1 MSGYFSNFG
10 KIEYTFENTVTNFQF
25 VTNILNRSIF
35 LKEIVDN
42 TAISYA
48 YQIKEEETPEIIAD
62 KYYGDATRHWI
73 ILLFNQIINPYYEFP
88 LTPKELQNYIEKKY
102 NMAYAEAEVTIHH
115 YEMEIDRS
123 YFIDG
128 ILTDNNVDSYTISE
142 YEVDFDTGELT
153 PRSSLPGVDGTL
165 TYSYEEIPVTENQ
178 TLVQTYTIKAPS
190 IATYETRL
198 NESRRSIKLLDKSY
212 VSAVENEFRRLM
224 KNA

>member
-1 MSGYFSNFG
+1 MTGYFSNFG
-10 KIEYTFENTVTNFQF
+10 KIEYNFENSSTNFQF
-25 VTNILNRSIF
+25 VTNILSRSVF

-42 TAISYA
+42 AAVYYE
-48 YQIKEEETPEIIAD
+48 YQIKENETAEIIAD

-73 ILLFNQIINPYYEFP
+73 ILLFNQVINPFYEFP

-102 NMAYAEAEVTIHH
+102 KMVYTEAEVTIHH
-115 YEMEIDRS
+115 YEMEINRS

-128 ILTDNNVDSYTISE
+128 IMTDNNVDSYTISE
-142 YEVDFDTGELT
+142 YEVDFETGELT

-190 IATYETRL
+190 IVTYETLL
-198 NESRRSIKLLDKSY
+198 NENRRTIKLLDKKY